1 MRRVILPLMLLTV
14 ACRTAPVELTPEQK
28 TEVTDDF
35 RQFRLGLYASDEAL
49 DPEPMLSSVAQ
60 DAALVIQGMELSY
73 EEFATAMRT
82 GFAGLRSASI
92 DVREMRI
99 DALAADAV
107 ANTDVIAETVTDDA
121 GNRAERFYLHTEVWV
136 RRAGRWV
143 MIHSQMSN
151 PPA

>member
-73 EEFATAMRT
+73 GSSPRRC
-82 GFAGLRSASI
+82 GPASP
-92 DVREMRI
+92 VSGAR
-99 DALAADAV
+99 LS
-107 ANTDVIAETVTDDA
+107 T
-121 GNRAERFYLHTEVWV
+121 
-136 RRAGRWV
+136 
-143 MIHSQMSN
+143 
-151 PPA
+151 